1 MRIEMLCAMC
11 GLGLS
16 AGAWASG
23 FNLIEHN
30 ASGLGNAYAG
40 QAASAQDASTV
51 YFNPAG
57 LMRIEGE
64 QLVLVGHLI
73 RPSIKFTNQ
82 GSSNPFGYTGNGGD
96 IGGLNFVPNAYYARD
111 VGPGWKFGLG
121 ISSPFGLRS
130 EYDHP
135 WAGST
140 QALLSDLKTVNLN
153 PSLAWLLN
161 DKIALGAG
169 INLQYIE
176 AELTQYAGPKGIATL
191 KGDDTAWGYNL
202 GVLARL
208 DNNTRIGLA
217 YRSTIKQELAG
228 TVTYSNSPADNGP
241 ISAKVE
247 LPDSAALSVVTR
259 LSDAWEMLADLTWTG
274 WSSFDRFKVVRS
286 NTGAT
291 VIDIP
296 ENWDDTWRV
305 SAGANYRQNDKWLW
319 RMGVAYDQGPVP
331 DAQHRTPRIPDGD
344 RVWLAFGGQYKVS
357 DKGWVDVGYAHLLVE
372 RVKINHTEGA
382 VTVKGEY
389 KGKVDILSAQY
400 THTF

>member
-1 MRIEMLCAMC
+1 MRIKILCATL

-23 FNLIEHN
+23 FNLMEQN

-64 QLVLVGHLI
+64 QVVLAGHLI
-73 RPSIKFTNQ
+73 RPSSKFTDQ
-82 GSSNPFGYTGNGGD
+82 GSTAAALGTGGD

-111 VGPGWKFGLG
+111 VGPGWKFGFG
-121 ISSPFGLRS
+121 INSPFGLKT
-130 EYDHP
+130 EYDNP
-135 WAGST
+135 WAGRS
-140 QALLSDLKTVNLN
+140 QALLSDLKTINLN

-161 DKIALGAG
+161 DRIALGAG
-169 INLQYIE
+169 VSLQYIE
-176 AELTQYAGPKGIATL
+176 AELTQWTGQLTTL
-191 KGDDTAWGYNL
+191 KGDDISFGYNL
-202 GVLARL
+202 GALARL

-217 YRSTIKQELAG
+217 YRSAIDHTLEGK
-228 TVTYSNSPADNGP
+228 VSNHPGGDGP
-241 ISAKVE
+241 IKADANLPGSA
-247 LPDSAALSVVTR
+247 SLSVVSR
-259 LSDAWEMLADLTWTG
+259 LNDAWEFLADATWTG
-274 WSSFDRFKVVRS
+274 WSSFDRLKVVRAT
-286 NTGAT
+286 TGAT
-291 VIDIP
+291 VTDID
-296 ENWDDTWRV
+296 ESWDDTWRISV
-305 SAGANYRQNDKWLW
+305 GANYRQNQKWLW

-344 RVWLAFGGQYKVS
+344 RIWLAFGGQYKVS
-357 DKGWVDVGYAHLLVE
+357 DKGWLDVGYAHLFVE
-372 RVKINHTEGA
+372 TVKINHTET
-382 VTVKGEY
+382 VLVKGEY